1 MSTDSESTLPEPAPD
16 SIDSS
21 QAVLQMQQ
29 QFQAM
34 MEMMQSNE
42 ARNTERHDTLQA
54 ENMVLRDEMY
64 KNMSTLQTPKKS
76 VLMGRLSG
84 KTAPPTLSRRTSK
97 YYGNLKGTEQW
108 RCI

>member
-54 ENMVLRDEMY
+54 ENMVLWDEMY
-64 KNMSTLQTPKKS
+64 KNILSTPKKS
-76 VLMGRLSG
+76 VLMGRLSS
-84 KTAPPTLSRRTSK
+84 KVAPPTLSHHTSK
-97 YYGNLKGTEQW
+97 YYDNLNST
-108 RCI
+108 